1 MQFRFFVLTLL
12 HFLCYNGFLNT
23 SIIKYKEIYAMRDN
37 KTLILQKTTELL
49 AEKGV
54 EMTAQEVA
62 ALFEKPSDPKLGDL
76 ALPCFKLARVMRK
89 APPAIAAELAP
100 AYAGVDGLARSE
112 AVGGYLNFFYD
123 SASGVKAVDAILASP
138 RYGSSEEGKG
148 KTVCLDFSSPNIAKR
163 FHLGHLGTT
172 VIGNALRN
180 LFNFCGYETVAINHL
195 GDWGTQFGKL
205 IYAYKHWSSKEQVEA
220 GGIDELVRLYVKF
233 CNLEAEDAALKQAAR
248 DAFHLLE
255 EGDAESLEI
264 WQYFKE
270 ISLREY
276 EKTYALLGITFDS
289 YNGEAFFSDKM
300 PAVVEEIRSKGLLE
314 LDNGAS
320 VVRLEEENMPPCLIL
335 KSDGST
341 LYPSR
346 DIAAAIW
353 RQKEYGFHKCV
364 YVTSAGQSLHF
375 AQWFSVV
382 RKMGYDWSEGLV
394 HVPYGTMSVGGEK
407 LASRT
412 GNVVLLDDLLAEA
425 VRKCGEVIEEKH
437 PDLENKKEIAEAVGV
452 GAVVFNALANSRIKD
467 SDFNW
472 EDALSFE
479 GNAGPYVQY
488 TYARSASILRK
499 GGQPVGDTEG
509 YELCDEENVLI
520 GKLCEFPD
528 TVARALA
535 EYEPSIISR
544 YLLSICALFNQFYHN
559 CRILNAEGD
568 ARTFRIKLAAATHTV
583 IGNGLDLLGIRRTE
597 EI

>member
-1 MQFRFFVLTLL
+1 
-12 HFLCYNGFLNT
+12 
-23 SIIKYKEIYAMRDN
+23 MRDN
-37 KTLILQKTTELL
+37 QTILIQKTTAVL
-49 AEKGV
+49 AGMGLSLSE
-54 EMTAQEVA
+54 AEVS
-62 ALFEKPSDPKLGDL
+62 ALFEKPADPKNGDL
-76 ALPCFKLARVMRK
+76 ALPCFKLAKLLRS
-89 APPAIAAELAP
+89 APPKIAAELAP
-100 AYAGVDGLARSE
+100 AFAGTEGIARAQ
-112 AVGGYLNFFYD
+112 AVNGYLNFYYD
-123 SASGVKAVDAILASP
+123 SASCLQAVEMILQNP
-138 RYGSSEEGKG
+138 KYGSSEEGKG

-180 LFNFCGYETVAINHL
+180 LFNFRGYTTVAINHL

-205 IYAYKHWSSKEQVEA
+205 IYAYKHWSSREQVEQD
-220 GGIDELVRLYVKF
+220 GIDELVRLYVKF
-233 CNLEAEDAALKQAAR
+233 CNAEQEDKSLSQEAR

-255 EGDAESLEI
+255 TGDAESLRI
-264 WQYFKE
+264 WQYFKD

-276 EKTYALLGITFDS
+276 QKTYDLLGITFDS

-300 PAVVEEIRSKGLLE
+300 PAVVQELRDKQLME
-314 LDNGAS
+314 LDDGAS
-320 VVRLEEENMPPCLIL
+320 VVRLDDEKMPPCLIL
-335 KSDGST
+335 KRDGST
-341 LYPSR
+341 LYPTR

-353 RQKEYGFHKCV
+353 RKQTYDFEKCI

-375 AQWFSVV
+375 AQWFCVV
-382 RKMGYDWSEGLV
+382 AKMGYDWADGLV

-425 VRKCGEVIEEKH
+425 IRKCEQVIEEKNAALPNRH
-437 PDLENKKEIAEAVGV
+437 AVAEAVGV
-452 GAVVFNALANSRIKD
+452 GAVVFNALSNSRIKD

-488 TYARSASILRK
+488 TYARAASILRK
-499 GGQPVGDTEG
+499 GGQPSEDCAG
-509 YELCDEENVLI
+509 YEPQAEESTLV
-520 GKLCEFPD
+520 GKLTEFPQI
-528 TVARALA
+528 VGRALA

-544 YLLSICALFNQFYHN
+544 YLLAVCASFNQFYHN
-559 CRILNAEGD
+559 CRILNAEGS
-568 ARTFRIKLAAATHTV
+568 ARNFRIRLAAATHTV